1 LFLAGRKYAK
11 PIQTVASQTNLR
23 VISPCAEGRC
33 LRAWRMVSS
42 VLGPWSRRQPWFV
55 DVAMVFRLARRRMCG

>member
-1 LFLAGRKYAK
+1 LFSTGRKCAK
-11 PIQTVASQTNLR
+11 PTEIIASQTNLR
-23 VISPCAEGRC
+23 AISPCAEGGC

-42 VLGPWSRRQPWFV
+42 VLGPWSRHQPWFV